1 MKEPAAIWSSSL
13 IVFDKQIGLTQNV
26 ILAQAR
32 SSLKATIDRV
42 SKLHNIIERSVIK
55 NVFFDDDIPP
65 TLSDLCYQA
74 GIAATIL
81 FKDGV
86 QGSQESALAY
96 KLRQERIQYVKN
108 ILRLNDFTPKVLID
122 KKVRNSLTHIDEK
135 IPKLLSKESN
145 VGWFV
150 DAAMMNRDE
159 FKPDKNIKVKF
170 CRSYIHSEN
179 KILHLDLEL
188 DVGQLVNEC
197 LILLRIIYGID
208 HKLKS

>member
-32 SSLKATIDRV
+32 SSLKATVDKVIR
-42 SKLHNIIERSVIK
+42 LHTIIENSVMK
-55 NVFFDDDIPP
+55 NAFFDDDIPP

-81 FKDGV
+81 FKDGD
-86 QGSQESALAY
+86 QGSQESELAF
-96 KLRQERIQYVKN
+96 KLRQERVKYVKD
-108 ILRLNDFTPKVLID
+108 ILDENGFKPEVLID

-135 IPKLLSKESN
+135 LPKLLSRESN

-159 FKPDKNIKVKF
+159 FKPAKDIKVKF

-188 DVGQLVNEC
+188 DVQKLVEEC
-197 LILLRIIYGID
+197 LILLRIIYGMD
-208 HKLKS
+208 YKSK